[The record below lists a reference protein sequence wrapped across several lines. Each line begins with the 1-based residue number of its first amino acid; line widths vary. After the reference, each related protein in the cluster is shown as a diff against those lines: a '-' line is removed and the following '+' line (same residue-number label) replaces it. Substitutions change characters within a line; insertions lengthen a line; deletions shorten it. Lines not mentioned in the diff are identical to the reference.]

1 MDQGPEYGSR
11 GDEPAQRLP
20 ARRRT
25 PWLRRLGWMAGLW
38 AGGVAALWLV
48 ASLIR
53 AIMHA
58 AGMR

>member
-1 MDQGPEYGSR
+1 MGKPPPERASHR
-11 GDEPAQRLP
+11 SPPQ
-20 ARRRT
+20 
-25 PWLRRLGWMAGLW
+25 WLRRLGWMLGLW

>member
-1 MDQGPEYGSR
+1 MAGPRMAGPR
-11 GDEPAQRLP
+11 MAGQRTNP
-20 ARRRT
+20 SGRRL
-25 PWLRRLGWMAGLW
+25 WLRRLGWMAGLW
-38 AGGVAALWLV
+38 AGGVLTLWLV

>member
-1 MDQGPEYGSR
+1 MTAR
-11 GDEPAQRLP
+11 GGN
-20 ARRRT
+20 RT
-25 PWLRRLGWMAGLW
+25 PLWLRRLGWMVLLW
-38 AGGVAALWLV
+38 AGGVAALFLA

>member
-1 MDQGPEYGSR
+1 MRASLANKPPR
-11 GDEPAQRLP
+11 RL
-20 ARRRT
+20 
-25 PWLRRLGWMAGLW
+25 WLRRLGWLVVLW
-38 AGGVAALWLV
+38 AGGVLTLYLV

>member
-1 MDQGPEYGSR
+1 MREQQK
-11 GDEPAQRLP
+11 PAERP
-20 ARRRT
+20 R
-25 PWLRRLGWMAGLW
+25 WLRRLGWLLALW

>member
-1 MDQGPEYGSR
+1 MR
-11 GDEPAQRLP
+11 GLPFLRFLHARPAPL
-20 ARRRT
+20 
-25 PWLRRLGWMAGLW
+25 WLRRLGWMLALW
-38 AGGVAALWLV
+38 AGGVAALFLV